1 MLMPIACKSSPSGNW
16 VVKPVFDLNLTA
28 NAGDD
33 ELESDVAFVGVSNV
47 ALTTEVMDSFTYG
60 ATLGIDARFQESFS
74 FGLNV
79 GYTGSSSADEFGVNA
94 NARYT
99 F

>member
-1 MLMPIACKSSPSGNW
+1 MGNW
-16 VVKPVFDLNLTA
+16 LVKPVFDLNLTA

-33 ELESDVAFVGVSNV
+33 ELDTNTTFVGVESV
-47 ALTTEVMDSFTYG
+47 ALTSEVMDSFTYG
-60 ATLGIDARFQESFS
+60 ASLGIDAQYQESIS

-79 GYTGSSSADEFGVNA
+79 GYTGSSNADEFGLNA
-94 NARYT
+94 NARYV